1 MKLDISSLEKALASL
16 DRGIRRSKAAPGDEE
31 IRDAVI
37 QRFENTYELCWKTL
51 KRLLEKEAPTPA
63 EIDKLSFRD
72 LFREG
77 GERGIVRNVEK
88 WMLFSEKRNISSH
101 TYDQEK
107 AEDVYRAAL
116 DFYPEAK
123 ALFEEIKKRNHG

>member
-1 MKLDISSLEKALASL
+1 M
-16 DRGIRRSKAAPGDEE
+16 
-31 IRDAVI
+31 I
-37 QRFENTYELCWKTL
+37 QRFEYTYELCWKTL